1 MVERHIGRFE
11 LSHSPTMETPPGM
24 VQDIIRAAD
33 IAYDAVGPSEEGE
46 AYESSRCIDIYNA
59 LVPELSAYR
68 IKPASVTYLYVPH
81 LYPILFEPLSQKP
94 IIADCTWQQ
103 MLSRSERTAEKPKV
117 LIGTSQEVVCALRSY
132 GLTQEQTIPWTF
144 K

>member
-1 MVERHIGRFE
+1 MERFE
-11 LSHSPTMETPPGM
+11 LSHSPTTETPPGM
-24 VQDIIRAAD
+24 VQDILSAAD
-33 IAYDAVGPSEEGE
+33 IAYTIVGPSEDGE
-46 AYESSRCIDIYNA
+46 AYESSHCIDIYNA
-59 LVPELSAYR
+59 MVPELSSYR
-68 IKPASVTYLYVPH
+68 IKPASATYLFVPH

-103 MLSRSERTAEKPKV
+103 MLSRSKRTIEKPKI
-117 LIGTSQEVVCALRSY
+117 LIGTSHEVVKALRSY